1 MLRFIL
7 HNYAPIH
14 TPLKNHRSKPIGSV
28 NFRFTTYI
36 GHFNFLSLVLSVSSE
51 SSAAIGTSKR
61 VFRQFRR
68 SFLRPLLVS
77 TTETNCY
84 RSTSEPP
91 YPRPRSAVTTIP
103 LSFRHIYRP
112 AAQTHN
118 FLPPPPA
125 HCWVA
130 IHFARITK
138 TCARAQWYRRAITA
152 ARINQTECSI
162 NYDFVNYS
170 RAVNARVTC

>member
-1 MLRFIL
+1 MRFIH
-7 HNYAPIH
+7 HNYTLMH
-14 TPLKNHRSKPIGSV
+14 TPLKNHRSKPIGSE

-36 GHFNFLSLVLSVSSE
+36 GLFNFLSLVSLVLSVSSE
-51 SSAAIGTSKR
+51 SSAAIGISKR
-61 VFRQFRR
+61 VFRLFRR

-112 AAQTHN
+112 PAPTQN
-118 FLPPPPA
+118 FLPPPAA
-125 HCWVA
+125 HC
-130 IHFARITK
+130 
-138 TCARAQWYRRAITA
+138 
-152 ARINQTECSI
+152 
-162 NYDFVNYS
+162 
-170 RAVNARVTC
+170 